1 MKMMKEYPDKHF
13 ELAICDP
20 PYFKII
26 FEDGKMLNYEEY
38 EEEKESEEYEI
49 CNCQICLCQRRVQSF
64 GDVCLSCSSKEHY
77 PIE

>member
-1 MKMMKEYPDKHF
+1 
-13 ELAICDP
+13 
-20 PYFKII
+20 
-26 FEDGKMLNYEEY
+26 MLNYEEY